1 MLSASS
7 APCGGAG
14 EIPVLAMS
22 GKDMAGEIVCFPEKR
37 NVMKNPKQL
46 SYTDKKAFEECPLQ
60 YKFRKERRRRAQATI
75 HEVAGDVA
83 HAMAAE
89 EPKNRDEAEIVEQLK
104 RLPEAEREEAKQL
117 VTELIAA
124 ADELEDD
131 EDVED
136 KTKETQLSWED
147 PVTGWKLFAKPDEI
161 GMVDGGRGRDVLQLT
176 DLKSA
181 ESLKRKHKDQ
191 MYFFALVAHLAKVR
205 NYYGPIKLVVK
216 LLKTKTEAEVGFFSP
231 RETDRVLLRI
241 RWTIRMIEQ
250 AIEKNEFDAR
260 TGRNCLGCA
269 YRTSCPA
276 FQAWSKENADQIAS
290 WEAEAKARQAERA
303 AVLPTT
309 APRAS

>member
-1 MLSASS
+1 
-7 APCGGAG
+7 
-14 EIPVLAMS
+14 
-22 GKDMAGEIVCFPEKR
+22 
-37 NVMKNPKQL
+37 MKNRKQL
-46 SYTDKKAFEECPLQ
+46 SYTDDKVFKECPLQ
-60 YKFRKERRRRAQATI
+60 YKFRKERKRKAPATI

-104 RLPEAEREEAKQL
+104 RLPEAEREQAREL
-117 VTELIAA
+117 VAELVAA

-136 KTKETQLSWED
+136 KTKETQLSWQD
-147 PVTGWKLFAKPDEI
+147 PVTGWTLFAKPDEI

-181 ESLKRKHKDQ
+181 ETLKRKHKDQ
-191 MYFFALVAHLAKVR
+191 LYFFALVAHLAKVR
-205 NYYGPIKLVVK
+205 DYYGPIKLVVK
-216 LLKTKTEAEVGFFSP
+216 LLRSKTEEVVGFYSP

-250 AIEKNEFDAR
+250 AIERNEFEAR
-260 TGRNCLGCA
+260 TGRHCLGCS

-276 FQAWSKENADQIAS
+276 FTAWSEENAELIAR
-290 WEAEAKARQAERA
+290 WEAETKARQAERLA
-303 AVLPTT
+303 EKT
-309 APRAS
+309 A